1 MGKISHGVNQD
12 IIKFNMILI
21 CYQNSLFY
29 ILDGLVD
36 RGYSFEEV
44 SDTIG
49 LLLQKNLSNFLEKNG
64 NIECFTI
71 ELFKKMVEEISWQ
84 TVEDFLLQEDADSK
98 IKTTKDLV
106 YDLLFQEIISYGTV
120 GEA

>member
-29 ILDGLVD
+29 ILDSLVD